1 MNMDGKPQTM
11 RAMNTKYYMMA
22 ALFVLA
28 LSCSKEMDVMESVSQ
43 PKLSSE
49 LVPITFTVD
58 AQSAKTALGA
68 SNSVVWSD
76 GDQVSVFDDVIGNTG
91 SYEVKEGRVAAS
103 VSETATSV
111 FALYPSSTE
120 ASLSGSVI
128 TAEIPAVQNAV
139 AGSFGPGANLSVAR
153 TTPADAHFVFRNVG
167 GLLKFTLLEEGVT
180 KVVVKANGG
189 EKIAGAVSVTLNTDG
204 TIASASCT
212 GSSTVTLQPE
222 SGTLT
227 KGATYYIV
235 VAPGT
240 LSDGV
245 TVLLE
250 RENQK
255 NPLCRK
261 GSSQLDIPS
270 SVIKSLGTVKEAL
283 YDDLYTA
290 YQEMDATLYIAG
302 EAYSKATKGSAELL
316 VASGERDIK
325 AKVQAGGVYFLET
338 TKESDTFNH
347 APTVLTISNNVV
359 LLSRFSQSPVTVKP
373 TTYTKIHTGS
383 FVVGNI
389 VLDLSNNANYSFNNA
404 NTTSNFGSLVIDNCI
419 IKNIKKQILYCGVLT
434 KGIGRIAI
442 NNNTIQLNGSSLQL
456 FNFAKTTVL
465 QEYCDLSFENN
476 VVFSETCVPAQIFN
490 YGNGDE
496 NADAEWTGKLVVK
509 NNIFYNCPGT
519 NVYFKAYKL
528 SSLVMKNNVLW
539 GDPAYSTGGSVCF
552 ALYGSGQDASV
563 VDVNDNIA
571 YGLAN
576 GKNWDL
582 AHSNSVVKLDPNRLT
597 KLTSD
602 PFESFNTATGAYTL
616 KEAYKSYGPQK

>member
-1 MNMDGKPQTM
+1 
-11 RAMNTKYYMMA
+11 MNTKYYMSA

-28 LSCSKEMDVMESVSQ
+28 LSCSKEMDMVESVPQ
-43 PKLSSE
+43 PMLSSE

-68 SNSVVWSD
+68 LNSVVWSD

-111 FALYPSSTE
+111 FALYPSNTE
-120 ASLSGSVI
+120 ASLSGNVI

-139 AGSFGPGANLSVAR
+139 AGSFGPGANLAVAR

-167 GLLKFTLLEEGVT
+167 GLLKFTLQEEGVT
-180 KVVVKANGG
+180 KVIVKANGG
-189 EKIAGAVSVTLNTDG
+189 EKITGAVSVTLNADG

-261 GSSQLDIPS
+261 GGSQLEITS
-270 SVIKSLGTVKEAL
+270 SVIKSLGTVTEAQ

-302 EAYSKATKGSAELL
+302 EAYSKAIKGSAELL

-373 TTYTKIHTGS
+373 TVYTKIHTGS
-383 FVVGNI
+383 FVIGYI
-389 VLDLSNNANYSFNNA
+389 VLDLSLINGASNANYSFNNA
-404 NTTSNFGSLVIDNCI
+404 NTTSNFDSLVIDNCI
-419 IKNIKKQILYCGVLT
+419 IKNIKKPILYCSVVT
-434 KGIGRIAI
+434 NGIGRIAI
-442 NNNTIQLNGSSLQL
+442 NNNTIQLSGSSLQL
-456 FNFAKTTVL
+456 FNFAKTKVM
-465 QEYCDLSFENN
+465 QEYRDLSFENN

-496 NADAEWTGKLVVK
+496 NADAEWTGKLVVN

-528 SSLVMKNNVLW
+528 TSLVMNNNVLW

-571 YGLAN
+571 YGLAS

-597 KLTSD
+597 KLSFD
-602 PFESFNTATGAYTL
+602 PFESFDPASGAYTL

>member
-1 MNMDGKPQTM
+1 
-11 RAMNTKYYMMA
+11 MNTKYYMMA

-28 LSCSKEMDVMESVSQ
+28 LSCSKEMDVVESVSQ
-43 PKLSSE
+43 PTISSE

-68 SNSVVWSD
+68 SNGVVWSD

-139 AGSFGPGANLSVAR
+139 AGSFGPGANLAVAR

-167 GLLKFTLLEEGVT
+167 GLLKFTLQEEGVT
-180 KVVVKANGG
+180 KVIVKANGG
-189 EKIAGAVSVTLNTDG
+189 EKIAGAVSVTLNADG

-227 KGATYYIV
+227 NGATYYIV

-240 LSDGV
+240 LSGGV

-302 EAYSKATKGSAELL
+302 EAYSKAIKGSAVLL
-316 VASGERDIK
+316 NSDQAPNLYDGDSKISGK
-325 AKVQAGGVYFLET
+325 SGVYFLDGTAAYTSSNSIIINKELILFGRHSSIASVIKLGRYAVLRGGGSFILHGIRFEDADVSTYSFANTGANANFSKFHFDQCELVLSKKSFFNASVLSYGIESFRIMDSSIQFTNTEMKVLSLGAT
-338 TKESDTFNH
+338 TCMEAYKDVAF
-347 APTVLTISNNVV
+347 INNVV
-359 LLSRFSQSPVTVKP
+359 YSSSSDSKPFQLSHYSEGTAQSATEGPGT
-373 TTYTKIHTGS
+373 
-383 FVVGNI
+383 
-389 VLDLSNNANYSFNNA
+389 LRL
-404 NTTSNFGSLVIDNCI
+404 
-419 IKNIKKQILYCGVLT
+419 
-434 KGIGRIAI
+434 
-442 NNNTIQLNGSSLQL
+442 
-456 FNFAKTTVL
+456 
-465 QEYCDLSFENN
+465 E
-476 VVFSETCVPAQIFN
+476 
-490 YGNGDE
+490 
-496 NADAEWTGKLVVK
+496 
-509 NNIFYNCPGT
+509 NNIFYNITSANGI
-519 NVYFKAYKL
+519 VRLYQV
-528 SSLVMKNNVLW
+528 SSLEI
-539 GDPAYSTGGSVCF
+539 GG
-552 ALYGSGQDASV
+552 
-563 VDVNDNIA
+563 NI
-571 YGLAN
+571 YYCT
-576 GKNWDL
+576 
-582 AHSNSVVKLDPNRLT
+582 SNSVASKSYYLFSPSQDKTVIHNHGDILYGLT
-597 KLTSD
+597 GTAKWIYSGNGYGQPAGVTNQLTNEPSD
-602 PFESFNTATGAYTL
+602 PFEGSFNTATGAYTL

>member
-1 MNMDGKPQTM
+1 
-11 RAMNTKYYMMA
+11 MNTKYYMMA

-28 LSCSKEMDVMESVSQ
+28 LSCSKEMDMMESVPQ
-43 PKLSSE
+43 PTLSSE

-68 SNSVVWSD
+68 SNGVVWSD

-128 TAEIPAVQNAV
+128 TTEIPVVQTAV
-139 AGSFGPGANLSVAR
+139 AGSFGQGANLAVAR

-167 GLLKFTLLEEGVT
+167 GLLKFTLQEEGVT

-189 EKIAGAVSVTLNTDG
+189 EKIAGAVSVTLNADG

-240 LSDGV
+240 LSGGV
-245 TVLLE
+245 SVLLE

-261 GSSQLDIPS
+261 GSSQLDITS
-270 SVIKSLGTVKEAL
+270 SVIKSLGTVTEAQF
-283 YDDLYTA
+283 DDLYTA

-302 EAYSKATKGSAELL
+302 EAYSKATKGESELL
-316 VASGERDIK
+316 TADVEKYNLR
-325 AKVQAGGVYFLET
+325 AKFNNVEQGKVFFLEAN
-338 TKESDTFNH
+338 DGCTFDIPSVGNLK
-347 APTVLTISNNVV
+347 ADFVWISRYATRPVTLRPTVCSKLI
-359 LLSRFSQSPVTVKP
+359 K
-373 TTYTKIHTGS
+373 
-383 FVVGNI
+383 
-389 VLDLSNNANYSFNNA
+389 
-404 NTTSNFGSLVIDNCI
+404 GSLVMRNLVIDMVNIDGVANNTGYLFNNSNATADYDALTIDNCSI
-419 IKNIKKQILYCGVLT
+419 QNIKKPILYCNVSGYGIKNIQVWYNTLQVVNTGNTQIFTFYQSTVLDHYKKLVFKDNVVFNATCS
-434 KGIGRIAI
+434 
-442 NNNTIQLNGSSLQL
+442 TIQL
-456 FNFAKTTVL
+456 
-465 QEYCDLSFENN
+465 
-476 VVFSETCVPAQIFN
+476 FN
-490 YGNGDE
+490 YDQSVTQSGTNWE
-496 NADAEWTGKLVVK
+496 TVFFVQ
-509 NNIFYNCPGT
+509 NNIFYNCP
-519 NVYFKAYKL
+519 
-528 SSLVMKNNVLW
+528 SSNGLIKFYQVASLKINNNIFW
-539 GDPAYSTGGSVCF
+539 AADTWANHSYTF
-552 ALYGSGQDASV
+552 ILYAPDQSASV
-563 VDVNDNIA
+563 LDTAGNIG
-571 YGLAN
+571 YGTD
-576 GKNWDL
+576 GKNWTL
-582 AHSNSVVKLDPNRLT
+582 AHSNSTVKASPNQIPKAPT
-597 KLTSD
+597 D
-602 PFESFNTATGAYTL
+602 PFEFFNPATGAYTL